1 MYLRFLFLP
10 FFFFFFWEGSG
21 GRTRGKEARRR
32 ADITKPLGG
41 FQPPSDTM
49 LWGSWATVWLSG
61 VSGVSSV
68 LWFCGS
74 MFCVSCFVCNDLLS
88 QAT

>member
-1 MYLRFLFLP
+1 MVGILIVIVSCGLLWTPPDLLWAYLGILFILP
-10 FFFFFFWEGSG
+10 FFLGGKWG

-49 LWGSWATVWLSG
+49 LWGSWATV
-61 VSGVSSV
+61 
-68 LWFCGS
+68 
-74 MFCVSCFVCNDLLS
+74 
-88 QAT
+88 